1 MAFLICIHSFAAVYK
16 SQEYLHTDLTD
27 PPRRSTD
34 FHGFSVVSNSENN
47 QERLSNNSLRSLT
60 ISKSSHLQIFK
71 SSNPHIFKS
80 SNLQITKS
88 NLHDLITGNGIIMT
102 AIFCFANVKTC
113 KHAERWKHKC
123 RTCEC
128 KTR

>member
-27 PPRRSTD
+27 PPQRSTD
-34 FHGFSVVSNSENN
+34 FYGFSIVSNTKNN
-47 QERLSNNSLRSLT
+47 QERLLNDSLRSLT
-60 ISKSSHLQIFK
+60 IFKSSHLQIFK
-71 SSNPHIFKS
+71 SSNLQIITS
-80 SNLQITKS
+80 SNPQITKS

-113 KHAERWKHKC
+113 KHAECWKHKC